1 MRARLGLLA
10 ARAFPRGGLDA
21 ARQLALF
28 ALAFLAYRLVRGAVH
43 GRSSDAF
50 EHARE
55 LISLEQSLHAF
66 VEPAVQA
73 WAASQG
79 WLLDC
84 ASWLYVNTH
93 FTITFAALVFI
104 YSFHNRSFYFV
115 RNMFLISMGLAL
127 VGYFLYPTAPP
138 RFLPEWGFEDSVAA
152 FTGVTQDSV
161 AVNALF
167 NPYAAVPSMHVAFAL
182 MLGLP
187 LAQLVRSRLLK
198 GAWLCYPLLVTFV
211 VVVTGNHFWM
221 DAVLGGL
228 TAAVSG
234 YAAHGL
240 LARARPQAWGFRPAP
255 AEATT

>member
-10 ARAFPRGGLDA
+10 ARVFPRGWLDA
-21 ARQLALF
+21 TRQLTLF
-28 ALAFLAYRLVRGAVH
+28 AVAYLAYRLVRGAVH

-55 LISLEQSLHAF
+55 LISFEQSLHAF
-66 VEPAVQA
+66 VEPGIQA
-73 WAASQG
+73 WAASQA

-84 ASWLYVNTH
+84 ASWLYVNSH
-93 FTITFAALVFI
+93 FTITFAALVFV
-104 YSFHNRSFYFV
+104 YRFHNGSFYFV

-127 VGYFLYPTAPP
+127 VAYLLYPTAPP
-138 RFLPEWGFEDSVAA
+138 RFLPEFGFRDSVAD

-167 NPYAAVPSMHVAFAL
+167 NPFAAVPSMHVTFAL
-182 MLGLP
+182 MIGLP

-198 GAWLCYPLLVTFV
+198 VVWLCYPLLVTLV

-228 TAAVSG
+228 TAVASG
-234 YAAHGL
+234 YVAHGL
-240 LARARPQAWGFRPAP
+240 LARARPHAWGFQPTP
-255 AEATT
+255 AEATA